1 MMRPGPR
8 TSTVLRRERGHGDVP
23 PRRPEPRHNQGP
35 GGRGPTGHYCTA
47 NVATPVTSRVPSVQ
61 ETVAVAAPGVRVAGV
76 QLHVTVPA
84 LSASFSP
91 CKDRLPDVWP
101 EA

>member
-1 MMRPGPR
+1 MGGP
-8 TSTVLRRERGHGDVP
+8 VP
-23 PRRPEPRHNQGP
+23 S
-35 GGRGPTGHYCTA
+35 GRYCTT
-47 NVATPVTSRVPSVQ
+47 NVATPVPCRVLSVQ
-61 ETVAVAAPGVRVAGV
+61 ETVAIAAPGVRVAGV

>member
-1 MMRPGPR
+1 MTQWADGR
-8 TSTVLRRERGHGDVP
+8 TGM
-23 PRRPEPRHNQGP
+23 
-35 GGRGPTGHYCTA
+35 
-47 NVATPVTSRVPSVQ
+47 PVHT
-61 ETVAVAAPGVRVAGV
+61 GVRVAGV